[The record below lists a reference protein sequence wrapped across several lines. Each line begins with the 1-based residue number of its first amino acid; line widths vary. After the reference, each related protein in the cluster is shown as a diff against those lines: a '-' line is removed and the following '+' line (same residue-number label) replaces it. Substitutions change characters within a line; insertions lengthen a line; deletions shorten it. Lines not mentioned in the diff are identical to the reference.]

1 MKGLALEVELIIQ
14 KSFSLKDKRRVLKS
28 ILDKSRAKYN
38 VAAAEVSEQEILN
51 RAVLAFSSV
60 SNQYGQ
66 CERVLRSVIHLIDDQ
81 YQVEIVRIVWTEF

>member
-14 KSFSLKDKRRVLKS
+14 ESFSLKDKRRVLKS

-51 RAVLAFSSV
+51 
-60 SNQYGQ
+60 
-66 CERVLRSVIHLIDDQ
+66 
-81 YQVEIVRIVWTEF
+81 

>member
-14 KSFSLKDKRRVLKS
+14 ESFSLKDKRRVLKS

-60 SNQYGQ
+60 SN
-66 CERVLRSVIHLIDDQ
+66 
-81 YQVEIVRIVWTEF
+81 